1 MVDVSGQIKATRLL
15 HRIITE
21 MEQQACAL
29 VDVEGHRRPLPGLEV
44 PTGHRRAAEA
54 DTDFL
59 SLRMSMVDVSGQI
72 KATRLL
78 HQIIKEIEQQA
89 CALVLDEGRWLP
101 LPGLEAPTG
110 RKRRS
115 GS

>member
-29 VDVEGHRRPLPGLEV
+29 VDVKGHRRPLPGLEV

-72 KATRLL
+72 KDTRLL
-78 HQIIKEIEQQA
+78 NRIITEMEQQT
-89 CALVLDEGRWLP
+89 CALVLVEGHRRP
-101 LPGLEAPTG
+101 LPGLEASTG
-110 RKRRS
+110 HKRPS
-115 GS
+115 GC

>member
-1 MVDVSGQIKATRLL
+1 
-15 HRIITE
+15 
-21 MEQQACAL
+21 
-29 VDVEGHRRPLPGLEV
+29 LP
-44 PTGHRRAAEA
+44 
-54 DTDFL
+54 
-59 SLRMSMVDVSGQI
+59 LRMSMVDVSGQI